1 MYKLAPLLIAII
13 MLSSCGAG
21 SSFSA
26 EDKKT
31 VTDEVRQTL
40 YNYYTDINKSGLM
53 AELSYLDT
61 SADFFWVPPA
71 YSDPISYAD
80 VEMYIKRTA
89 PIFKSVNNRWDTLRI
104 TALTKNLASYT
115 GKLYSTITDTSG
127 TKETYSLIE
136 TGLLIKRDD
145 GWKLLNGQTSTL
157 HE

>member
-1 MYKLAPLLIAII
+1 MLICLSLLACQ
-13 MLSSCGAG
+13 SS

-26 EDKKT
+26 ADKKT

-40 YNYYTDINKSGLM
+40 NSYYEDINQSGLM
-53 AELSYLDT
+53 AELPYLDT

-71 YSDPISYAD
+71 YADPISYAE

-89 PIFKSVNNRWDTLRI
+89 PVFQSVNNRWDTLRI
-104 TALTKNLASYT
+104 TPLAKNLASYT
-115 GKLYSTITDTSG
+115 GKLRSTITDTSG
-127 TKETYSLIE
+127 TTETYFLIE
-136 TGLLIKRDD
+136 TGLLIRRDN